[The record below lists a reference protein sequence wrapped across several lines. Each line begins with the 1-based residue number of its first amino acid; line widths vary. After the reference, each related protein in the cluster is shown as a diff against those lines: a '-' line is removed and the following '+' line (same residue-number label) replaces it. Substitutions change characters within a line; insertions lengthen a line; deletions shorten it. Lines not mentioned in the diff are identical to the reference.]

1 MSKEIDSGINM
12 YEFNRINMG
21 QFPYLET
28 EEEINRAKLTL
39 KSYIR
44 KTLGSFYMM
53 LNHER
58 KDFTLF
64 YFQNDTITEVK
75 INTMVND
82 IIECMDNRNLGL
94 LDVCLDDA
102 DAAIEVWVKDRET
115 ETVYLY
121 ILFPYDNGVI
131 QY

>member
-1 MSKEIDSGINM
+1 MSKEIDSGMNM
-12 YEFNRINMG
+12 YDFNRINMG

-39 KSYIR
+39 KNYIR